1 MDNAWRDLRFAHLA
15 KDPKFRRIPRSE
27 RKVKIDKRFI
37 SMFKDKK
44 FAVKYTV
51 DKRGRPINQS
61 SSENLRKYYDLSSD
75 DSDSAEGYLDFL
87 AQAKETE
94 KQKPKKLAEG
104 TRDKKETVVG
114 QNKIDE
120 QGEEES
126 DGENFSS
133 NGSLLLVKPLSS
145 AGNSSNEQEIAEDSA
160 DDTDDD
166 SEREENEQQLKS
178 RRKNEKQL
186 DNEVKKKLRDLTV
199 DYARGE
205 GVLISDSSSDE
216 ESSEYDDD
224 DDDEK
229 EIEHNWGEL
238 DKEAPTTDE
247 ITHRLAACNMDWDRI
262 RATDLMVLFNSF
274 LPTGGLIHS
283 VTIYP
288 SDFGLQRMKEEE
300 VKGPIELVEPKQE
313 VSDADE
319 EKQHTDDENGEGSSY
334 HMEKLR
340 QYQLNRLKYYY
351 AVIDFDSA
359 STANKVYTECDGLEY
374 ESSSTKLDLRFIPN
388 DMTFEN
394 EPKEVC
400 DKLPDL
406 SKYQPRQ
413 FTTTA
418 LQQVKV
424 DLTWDETNPERQE
437 ISQKLNSGKLDEIDK
452 TDIQAYLAS
461 GTSEDESED
470 EVKKQ
475 LKGIGN
481 AGEDED
487 PIDKYK
493 SLLKSIEEAEED
505 KKNKEVQLEFTW
517 GLGAKE
523 KTEKMVKEKMKQT
536 ENLTPFEQYLEKRKL
551 KKIAKREQ
559 KKKVAEENDKDES
572 DSEDSIPDGIDMNDP
587 YFAEE
592 LKNTKPKA
600 KKRKNTPINDKLDST
615 DEEEEKKRQAEL
627 ELLLMDEDDE
637 SNKKHFSMKRIE
649 EAESLTKS
657 KKKRLSKKKK
667 DLKEEADKDNFQVD
681 VKDSRFEALFTSHHY
696 NIDPADPHYRK
707 TKGTEALV
715 SEKLKRRSENDKDV
729 KKEEK
734 STAKDKNATSPK
746 VNAEL
751 NTLIKSIKRNTQNMT
766 SRFTIKESNPGSK
779 NNTMDINDII
789 SMPSEAGTEST
800 LESEIDALSKIITD
814 TKDGTQKLEDND
826 DDFKLDNDDLSFT
839 ASFPCDSGIENDK
852 GDLLPDHGLMMKDI
866 LDSSTKV
873 DKFISTSVTEGHNQ
887 ELLDDA
893 SKSSDGD
900 NENEKSDNASK
911 SQKENIEHPTSTK
924 SIDEDC
930 AIAALG
936 VNNSFSLINLE
947 YVSPESQVCSDS
959 QSISTLEAQ
968 QIISPENKTETGYT
982 ENVLETMKNY
992 ELVSVVNKSE
1002 SISNLPT
1009 ETRELGATFD
1019 NKLDTESENFKITET
1034 ILKENKDE
1042 QNSMDSSD
1050 DQQDFVNKVK
1060 EIQSVVDTCLPQ
1072 KESDVKT
1079 SHSDANKLLKE
1090 STAEEIP
1097 MELVNENEAEN
1108 SNIEQEK
1115 IVDDGDGD
1123 SNTKIIKTKN
1133 NEMTNPGNEVE
1144 KIVSRVSEVTAKSD
1158 VAVPEIIN
1166 ALEMDQTKVN
1176 SYGDF
1181 KVSQE
1186 KEVFEVSLTSS
1197 SAITDVSNKGKLK
1210 VDSICFEDSK
1220 NSDKKQDIAN
1230 LEGANV
1236 TADAHDKET
1245 VQEAINVDVHKQELR
1260 DTVVENI
1267 NILEKTAVI
1276 VTNETSQNEN
1286 ADVAIGDLKIIE
1298 SIIDNVGSENNS
1310 KISGDDQVVI
1320 TSAVSSDDKN
1330 EIEDTNVKVPA
1341 DEKLFSRETDDKVD
1355 KECIIMQETENI
1367 KETGDNLVESL
1378 PNSSIILNI
1387 AKTTKIDNLVIH
1399 ANELTTVKVLVQNI
1413 ASTISHETQEEDR
1426 NLTLGLDEHEISKNI
1441 DLVESEGNSE
1451 ESRIENKDKIETAKT
1466 EQIFK
1471 ENADHEIPEETEDP
1485 VEINLSLDPDGDSSP
1500 ISHDVT
1506 EEQTVTDPLE
1516 KLVEMENIIDSKSL
1530 EESGA
1535 HQKIDETCNNE
1546 QILEL
1551 QEPTPCAVHEVGQN
1565 SGSVLDATL
1574 DTEKNSNKETA
1585 HFAHSDTSNLP
1596 DIDFQSL
1603 DEKSQDSLSILNALQ
1618 SESISIDQEKENNKF
1633 ESTGKE
1639 DEISLIFDES
1649 SQSPRHTDKF
1659 VNDVYKTCVPDDT
1672 INSNHTPVDNIEEF
1686 NESSSMHEQQDD
1698 ISGEIKEDTNVALS
1712 LDNGAQSE
1720 DMKAPE
1726 NHLKAF
1732 LNIEDANIEDSAE
1745 ISELESAVKFLQ
1757 ESEEQDIQNSRIVQ
1771 DNNVNERNTSIFVA
1785 VDDSICD
1792 NASEHVSDLPE
1803 TTLDPIAISE
1813 AEIISEAA
1821 KLESERKEKLQ
1832 LDHQFESAEQTS
1844 IDLGSTD
1851 ITESG
1856 SVPSADNLLATMKP
1870 TKSFDILSEVPGMD
1884 TLKVPLLR
1892 QRKLTPGVL
1901 PEASLLDER
1910 YKEPPKIEI
1919 PEISPPLPS
1928 TPRASLLIQKDAKQR
1943 LESPDRLSVYSE
1955 PKITDTPKKDSEKQQ
1970 QQYPESENIGSPRII
1985 LKIAKSA
1992 IAECSEPRSPKSP
2005 KIRSAANSP
2014 NPDDSP
2020 GQKLGKIK
2028 LKLSKGGH
2036 PSIIPNND
2044 EETAQWHTDSPSSAS
2059 PLGMKI
2065 KLSKSGDAS
2074 VVESSKG
2081 HDEMQ
2086 KHEEGYRPEM
2096 PIGMKIK
2103 LSKSGDASIVQ
2114 HDSSPKESIEGKLRH
2129 KDAKECAQE
2138 APSTKKQDSPSIGM
2152 KIKLSKSGDASII
2165 QQDVEEM
2172 QDSGRRTDSPI
2183 GMKIKLSKS
2192 GDASVVSNEHL
2203 EDVPDRTEEPFKRTD
2218 SPMGVRIKLAKS
2230 KSGNASIISSETIE
2244 ESENAKKIREIEALG
2259 EESAKVG
2266 IGMKIK
2272 LSKSGDA
2279 SVIRDDSSI
2288 EPVRKSGELPI
2299 GMKIKLSKTGEP
2311 SIIHTDISKKI
2322 HSDGSIESAKNQ
2334 STHADTAMMDLHNK
2348 RKEITI
2354 SPVESKKT
2362 KMDANSK
2369 QILPDITI
2377 QPIAS
2382 PVKKDQQKLMLDPN
2396 ASNISRQQMNVINQE
2411 ISITQICSLSTGDT
2425 LMGDRL
2431 KHTLKAGSDPSS
2443 SSPLNSDCEIIEP
2456 QPELI
2461 IVNENSNSSQDI
2473 MIIDEVPSIKSLVK
2487 VPKKRG
2493 RPRRN
2498 AAAASAVNINM
2509 SGFQEQFEL
2518 QRDPLSLDQ
2527 SPMPM
2532 FQQQIHDRMN
2542 LHQLQQQLPGAGE
2555 SSERPR
2561 RTCRSQKSYAP
2572 PKRGRGRGRGKRK
2585 NDTIDIPMK
2594 KQRIEQDLTAIEN
2607 ATTAVISLE
2616 KLPIETSPEL
2626 FKALNQPTLERI
2638 IGVSKSTERN
2648 KKVEFVE
2655 IPDNALTISEMPPH
2669 QKKVQVE
2676 IHRDLPKNVP
2686 EKLKISEV
2694 PVSASHL
2701 SNNASLPSIS
2711 DKEVTEVEGT
2721 DQLIEKSDAIII
2733 KITQEEEEKQQNEI
2747 VVLSEHSEM
2756 IPNRN
2761 DLSGQQHQN
2770 WLAPSIRKVSIES
2783 TAARTESTMS
2793 TLTVI
2798 DEETRMSAES
2808 CSRSQTPAR
2817 NISVPGASET
2827 GLLNEESQ
2835 GSTATTESEKVKVKI
2850 RRMEINLDP
2859 DEGPFTVEK
2868 IAEYEWPPKDDE
2880 ARSAATRAETFM
2892 IQEQISQ
2899 YLGVKSFK
2907 RKYPDLKRRMV
2918 DMEERNFLR
2927 ENGLVSESM
2936 CDMGLT
2942 AVSSSEV
2949 LDIMCS
2955 DFPEQYEEYRK
2966 HMREKAAKE
2975 HSKKQK
2981 ELSAAANAERNRI
2994 DLAEMAIQS
3003 ALNWNLGLNKARR
3016 ENRRCS
3022 LDLQTFTVHMPKRAI
3037 KFDPS
3042 KRGSHYPVALIPG
3055 QYTDYYREYTPA
3067 ELSSSSSEGTQDTE
3081 GSQSTMDEV
3090 DMELAIQSDIKCKM
3104 CLNHL
3109 NKSNRP
3115 EVLIQCGTC
3124 NGNVHPSCIDL
3135 TLDMV
3140 PHIRAYAWQCTD
3152 CKTCAQCHDPA
3163 DEDKMLF
3170 CDMCDRG

>member
-1 MDNAWRDLRFAHLA
+1 MGLLG
-15 KDPKFRRIPRSE
+15 S
-27 RKVKIDKRFI
+27 
-37 SMFKDKK
+37 
-44 FAVKYTV
+44 
-51 DKRGRPINQS
+51 
-61 SSENLRKYYDLSSD
+61 
-75 DSDSAEGYLDFL
+75 
-87 AQAKETE
+87 TE
-94 KQKPKKLAEG
+94 
-104 TRDKKETVVG
+104 
-114 QNKIDE
+114 
-120 QGEEES
+120 
-126 DGENFSS
+126 
-133 NGSLLLVKPLSS
+133 
-145 AGNSSNEQEIAEDSA
+145 
-160 DDTDDD
+160 
-166 SEREENEQQLKS
+166 
-178 RRKNEKQL
+178 
-186 DNEVKKKLRDLTV
+186 
-199 DYARGE
+199 
-205 GVLISDSSSDE
+205 
-216 ESSEYDDD
+216 
-224 DDDEK
+224 
-229 EIEHNWGEL
+229 
-238 DKEAPTTDE
+238 
-247 ITHRLAACNMDWDRI
+247 
-262 RATDLMVLFNSF
+262 
-274 LPTGGLIHS
+274 
-283 VTIYP
+283 
-288 SDFGLQRMKEEE
+288 
-300 VKGPIELVEPKQE
+300 
-313 VSDADE
+313 
-319 EKQHTDDENGEGSSY
+319 
-334 HMEKLR
+334 
-340 QYQLNRLKYYY
+340 
-351 AVIDFDSA
+351 
-359 STANKVYTECDGLEY
+359 
-374 ESSSTKLDLRFIPN
+374 
-388 DMTFEN
+388 
-394 EPKEVC
+394 
-400 DKLPDL
+400 
-406 SKYQPRQ
+406 
-413 FTTTA
+413 
-418 LQQVKV
+418 
-424 DLTWDETNPERQE
+424 
-437 ISQKLNSGKLDEIDK
+437 
-452 TDIQAYLAS
+452 
-461 GTSEDESED
+461 
-470 EVKKQ
+470 
-475 LKGIGN
+475 
-481 AGEDED
+481 
-487 PIDKYK
+487 
-493 SLLKSIEEAEED
+493 
-505 KKNKEVQLEFTW
+505 
-517 GLGAKE
+517 
-523 KTEKMVKEKMKQT
+523 
-536 ENLTPFEQYLEKRKL
+536 
-551 KKIAKREQ
+551 
-559 KKKVAEENDKDES
+559 
-572 DSEDSIPDGIDMNDP
+572 
-587 YFAEE
+587 
-592 LKNTKPKA
+592 
-600 KKRKNTPINDKLDST
+600 
-615 DEEEEKKRQAEL
+615 
-627 ELLLMDEDDE
+627 
-637 SNKKHFSMKRIE
+637 
-649 EAESLTKS
+649 
-657 KKKRLSKKKK
+657 
-667 DLKEEADKDNFQVD
+667 
-681 VKDSRFEALFTSHHY
+681 
-696 NIDPADPHYRK
+696 
-707 TKGTEALV
+707 
-715 SEKLKRRSENDKDV
+715 
-729 KKEEK
+729 KKEENK
-734 STAKDKNATSPK
+734 QDTNK
-746 VNAEL
+746 
-751 NTLIKSIKRNTQNMT
+751 IQNNSA
-766 SRFTIKESNPGSK
+766 SRFTIKESNTNPENK

-814 TKDGTQKLEDND
+814 TKDDTQKLEDND
-826 DDFKLDNDDLSFT
+826 EDFKLDNDDLSFT
-839 ASFPCDSGIENDK
+839 ASFPCDSGVEYDK
-852 GDLLPDHGLMMKDI
+852 GDLLPDDGLMMKDI

-900 NENEKSDNASK
+900 HGNEKSDNASK
-911 SQKENIEHPTSTK
+911 GQKENIEHPTSSK
-924 SIDEDC
+924 SVDEDC
-930 AIAALG
+930 AIEPLG

-947 YVSPESQVCSDS
+947 YESREFQVCSDS

-968 QIISPENKTETGYT
+968 QIISPENKTEIGYT

-1009 ETRELGATFD
+1009 ETRELDVTFD

-1034 ILKENKDE
+1034 ILKENKNE
-1042 QNSMDSSD
+1042 QNSMDASD
-1050 DQQDFVNKVK
+1050 DPQDFVNKVT

-1072 KESDVKT
+1072 KESDVKA
-1079 SHSDANKLLKE
+1079 SHSDANKLLQE
-1090 STAEEIP
+1090 SLAEETP
-1097 MELVNENEAEN
+1097 MELVKENEAEN

-1115 IVDDGDGD
+1115 IVDEGDGD

-1144 KIVSRVSEVTAKSD
+1144 KIVSSVSEVTAKSD

-1166 ALEMDQTKVN
+1166 TLEMDQTKLN

-1181 KVSQE
+1181 KVSHE

-1197 SAITDVSNKGKLK
+1197 SAITDVSHKEKLK
-1210 VDSICFEDSK
+1210 VDSIRFEDSE
-1220 NSDKKQDIAN
+1220 NSDKKQDIVS
-1230 LEGANV
+1230 LEGTNI

-1286 ADVAIGDLKIIE
+1286 TDVVIGDLKIIE

-1310 KISGDDQVVI
+1310 KISDDDQVVI
-1320 TSAVSSDDKN
+1320 SSTVSSDDKN
-1330 EIEDTNVKVPA
+1330 EIEDTNVKVPV

-1387 AKTTKIDNLVIH
+1387 AKTTKTDNLVIH
-1399 ANELTTVKVLVQNI
+1399 ANELTTVKELVQNI
-1413 ASTISHETQEEDR
+1413 PSTISHETQEEDR
-1426 NLTLGLDEHEISKNI
+1426 NLTLVLDEHEISKNT
-1441 DLVESEGNSE
+1441 DLVEYEGNPE
-1451 ESRIENKDKIETAKT
+1451 ESKIEKKDKIETTKT
-1466 EQIFK
+1466 GQIFK
-1471 ENADHEIPEETEDP
+1471 ENVDHEIPDETEDP

-1506 EEQTVTDPLE
+1506 EEHMVTDPLE

-1546 QILEL
+1546 QVLES
-1551 QEPTPCAVHEVGQN
+1551 QEPTPCAVHEVGKN
-1565 SGSVLDATL
+1565 SGSVLDVTL

-1659 VNDVYKTCVPDDT
+1659 VNDLYKSCVPDDT

-1686 NESSSMHEQQDD
+1686 NESSSMNEQPDD
-1698 ISGEIKEDTNVALS
+1698 ISREMKEDTNVALS

-1726 NHLKAF
+1726 THLKAF

-1771 DNNVNERNTSIFVA
+1771 DSSINERNTSIFVA

-1792 NASEHVSDLPE
+1792 NASEHISDLPE

-1856 SVPSADNLLATMKP
+1856 ALPSTDNLLATMKP
-1870 TKSFDILSEVPGMD
+1870 TKSFDILSEVPGVD

-2129 KDAKECAQE
+2129 KDAKEGAQE

-2192 GDASVVSNEHL
+2192 GDASVVSNEYL

-2288 EPVRKSGELPI
+2288 EPARKSGELPI

-2362 KMDANSK
+2362 KMDANIK

-2411 ISITQICSLSTGDT
+2411 ISITQICSLSTGDK

-2431 KHTLKAGSDPSS
+2431 KHTLNAGSDPSS

-2527 SPMPM
+2527 PPMPM

-2638 IGVSKSTERN
+2638 IGVSKPTERN
-2648 KKVEFVE
+2648 KKVEFVQ
-2655 IPDNALTISEMPPH
+2655 IPDNTLTISEMPPH

-2676 IHRDLPKNVP
+2676 IHRDLPKNVA
-2686 EKLKISEV
+2686 EKLKLSEV
-2694 PVSASHL
+2694 PASASHL
-2701 SNNASLPSIS
+2701 STNASLPSIS

-2721 DQLIEKSDAIII
+2721 DQLIEKSDTIII
-2733 KITQEEEEKQQNEI
+2733 KITEEEDKQQNEI
-2747 VVLSEHSEM
+2747 VVLNEHNEM

-2770 WLAPSIRKVSIES
+2770 WLAPAIRKVSIES

-2817 NISVPGASET
+2817 NISVPGASEA

-2994 DLAEMAIQS
+2994 DLAEMAMQS

-3067 ELSSSSSEGTQDTE
+3067 ELRYYPLNTVLYGPMRPNERKFDSQSEGSQSDSDSDSSSDDSSSSSSEGTQDTE

-3170 CDMCDRG
+3170 CDMCDRGYHIYCVGLRRVPQGRWHCQECAVCANCGSKEPGGANSDRNSVAQWQHEYKKADKNTRVYVSTFCVPCSKLWRKGRYCPHCSRCHNAPRLDLEPNLVHCGACDKYLHLGCVETKELIIDKKNYLCEFCSPNRQPLAKPLISKTFKT